1 MQEVDKLRNKDDE
14 IGMDIVSKQ
23 STAGKKENLSK
34 NNKKVEKLKL
44 EMKELEFENERLRK
58 KNRNLRVQNIQIS
71 KQAYKWYQQKRS
83 LKAKYQILKVLH
95 VAQVGIDASSQ
106 TGELSED

>member
-1 MQEVDKLRNKDDE
+1 
-14 IGMDIVSKQ
+14 MDIVYKQ
-23 STAGKKENLSK
+23 STAGKKKKNLSK

-44 EMKELEFENERLRK
+44 EMKELEWENERLRK
-58 KNRNLRVQNIQIS
+58 KNKKLGVQNIQIS

-83 LKAKYQILKVLH
+83 LKAKYQRLKVIH

-106 TGELSED
+106 TGELSKD